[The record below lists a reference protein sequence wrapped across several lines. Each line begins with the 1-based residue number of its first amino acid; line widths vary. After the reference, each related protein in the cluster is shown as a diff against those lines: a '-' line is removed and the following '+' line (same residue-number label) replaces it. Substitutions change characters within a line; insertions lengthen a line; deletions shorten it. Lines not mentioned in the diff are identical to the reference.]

1 MVADNTPII
10 VGSSQAVDRQ
20 ATVERHTEPLAML
33 VKSTQQ
39 AAENAGITE
48 SALAGV
54 DTVALVGVSGW
65 NPQNAP
71 DLLAEQLQ
79 AKPRHLYTTGIGGQ
93 MGVQLTNF
101 IAEKILS
108 GESEFATI
116 GGCNN
121 LRVLLQAIAQ
131 KVRLQWRRG
140 GNGAPLQVGGDEPG
154 NNDLEN
160 KYGLNNP
167 TDIYP
172 IFENALRAKMGLSLE
187 QHQAYMG
194 TLFSKFTE
202 VAEKNPY
209 AWFPT
214 RRSAEE
220 LTTVTDTNRMI
231 AWPYPKYL
239 NAVLNT
245 DQAATLIMM
254 SAGKARKLG
263 IPEENWVY
271 WLGGANSQ
279 EEAWW
284 SSERPSFTR
293 CPAMKDTL
301 FSALNNS
308 ASEMKGI
315 DYIDF
320 YSCFPVA
327 VEMACEMSGLD
338 INDRRGFTVTGGL
351 PYAGGP
357 ASAYTLHSLA
367 TMVDKLRGRASEKGL
382 VTGNGWYLTKHSAAV
397 LSSDPHPVSQ
407 PKAGLVSNLPSRD
420 METKPCEVNEKAN
433 GAATVEAYTVKYGRD
448 GRPDKG
454 IVLGRTDDGE
464 RFMSNTDKDKDFLL
478 NFVSTEQVGSRGT
491 VTFSEGNSLFTPD

>member
-1 MVADNTPII
+1 MVADNTPVI
-10 VGSSQAVDRQ
+10 VGSHQIVDRQ
-20 ATVERHTEPLAML
+20 ASVERHTEPLAML
-33 VKSTQQ
+33 AKSARQ
-39 AAENAGITE
+39 AAEDAGLTE

-71 DLLAEQLQ
+71 DLLAEELR
-79 AKPRHLYTTGIGGQ
+79 AKPRHLYTTGVGGQ
-93 MGVQLTNF
+93 LGVQLTNF
-101 IAEKILS
+101 VAEKILS

-121 LRVLLQAIAQ
+121 LRVLLQAITQ
-131 KVRLQWRRG
+131 KVRLQWQRG
-140 GNGAPLQVGGDEPG
+140 GKGVPFQVGDDEPG

-172 IFENALRAKMGLSLE
+172 IFENAMRAKMGLSIE
-187 QHQAYMG
+187 QHKAYMG
-194 TLFSKFTE
+194 TLFAKFTE

-214 RRSAEE
+214 RRSSEE
-220 LTTVTDTNRMI
+220 LTTVTDVNRMI

-254 SAGKARKLG
+254 SAGRARKLG
-263 IPEENWVY
+263 IPEQKWVY

-279 EEAWW
+279 EKAWW
-284 SSERPSFTR
+284 PSERPSFTS

-301 FSALNNS
+301 FSALTNS
-308 ASEMKGI
+308 ASEMK
-315 DYIDF
+315 DMDHIDF

-367 TMVDKLRGRASEKGL
+367 TMVNKLRGKTAEKGL

-397 LSSDPHPVSQ
+397 LSSEPHASTL
-407 PKAGLVSNLPSRD
+407 PKLGLVANLPSSD
-420 METKPCEVNEKAN
+420 METKACVVNESVE
-433 GAATVEAYTVKYGRD
+433 GGGTIEAYTVKYGRD
-448 GRPDKG
+448 GQPDKG

-464 RFMSNTDKDKDFLL
+464 RFMSNTSSDKDFLRD
-478 NFVSTEQVGSRGT
+478 FVKAERVGSKGT
-491 VTFSEGNSLFTPD
+491 VKFSGGSSLFTPG